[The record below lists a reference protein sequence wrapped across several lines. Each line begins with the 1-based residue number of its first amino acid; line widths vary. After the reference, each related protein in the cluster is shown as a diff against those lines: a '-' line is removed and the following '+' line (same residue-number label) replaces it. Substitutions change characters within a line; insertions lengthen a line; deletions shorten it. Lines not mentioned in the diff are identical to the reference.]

1 MPATWKN
8 NLEVTIF
15 GESHGIAIGV
25 VIGNFPSGVEI
36 DEEFINNQM
45 KRRAPGQNLMSTS
58 RKEPD
63 QVEIVSGVFEGKT
76 TGAPICG
83 MIRNKDQHSKDYS
96 ILKEKMRPS
105 HSDYPASIRYQ
116 GFNDVR
122 GGGHFSGRITAPI
135 VFAGALCK
143 LALKQKGVEIVSH
156 IMEIKDI
163 KDEKFG
169 LEISD
174 ELVDQLQNMQYPVI
188 AKDVFEKMADTID
201 QARRNQNSVGGKI
214 ECAILGLPAGKGDPF
229 FDSVESKISSLMFSV
244 PAVKSIVF
252 GNEEITTLM
261 GSQAN
266 DEYYYDDAGNVK
278 TTSNNNGGILGG
290 ITNGMPVIFNV
301 GLKPTSSISLKQN
314 TIDITSHENTTLEI
328 VGRHD
333 PCVVLRASV
342 VVEAMSAIATLDLLH
357 D

>member
-8 NLEVTIF
+8 NLEITIF

-25 VIGNFPSGVEI
+25 VIGNFPPGIEV
-36 DEEFINNQM
+36 DEEFINAQM

-58 RKEPD
+58 RKEAD

-83 MIRNKDQHSKDYS
+83 MIRNKDQHSGDYS
-96 ILKEKMRPS
+96 TLKVKMRPS

-116 GFNDVR
+116 GFNDIR

-143 LALKQKGVEIVSH
+143 LALKQKGVEVISH
-156 IMEIKDI
+156 IMEINTVKD
-163 KDEKFG
+163 DKFG
-169 LEISD
+169 LDIPS
-174 ELVDQLQNMQYPVI
+174 ELVDQLQSMQYPVI
-188 AKDVFEKMADTID
+188 NKEIFEQMADRIEL
-201 QARRNQNSVGGKI
+201 ARRAQDSVGGKI

-229 FDSVESKISSLMFSV
+229 FDSFESRISSLMFSV
-244 PAVKSIVF
+244 PAVKSIAF
-252 GNEEITTLM
+252 GNDEISTLK

-266 DEYYYDDAGNVK
+266 DEYYYDEAGNVK

-301 GLKPTSSISLKQN
+301 GMKPTSSISQNQN
-314 TIDITSHENTTLEI
+314 TINIEAHENTTLKI

-342 VVEAMSAIATLDLLH
+342 VVESMSAIAALDLLH